1 MTAYM
6 LMRIPTRNYRGYE
19 AELVDIYLS
28 KDSAESEVV
37 RRNSYTREGRKF
49 DYILR
54 VKKVKE

>member
-28 KDSAESEVV
+28 KESAERELLK
-37 RRNSYTREGRKF
+37 RNSYTREGRRF

-54 VKKVKE
+54 TKKVKE